1 MVRMSGILGALSCT
15 AATLGVDWRLGV
27 GGGGLDLWLG
37 WPGKLGGA
45 KHAKLIKDDV

>member
-1 MVRMSGILGALSCT
+1 VVRMSGILGALSCT
-15 AATLGVDWRLGV
+15 AATLGVDWRL
-27 GGGGLDLWLG
+27 GGLDLWLG